1 MPRIDDFRLT
11 QNASLGAR
19 RLRAVTPNDGV
30 DLPLGVC
37 DRIWVGGA
45 GNINLICEDDTT
57 QVLMSGFTAGSMHL
71 LRAKR
76 IFATNTTAT
85 LIVACYGA
93 P

>member
-1 MPRIDDFRLT
+1 MPAMVSTGLLS
-11 QNASLGAR
+11 NAMLGAR
-19 RLRAVTPNDGV
+19 RLRLVTPSDSV

-45 GNINLICEDDTT
+45 GNINLICEDDSSA
-57 QVLMSGFTAGSMHL
+57 VLMSGFTAGSMHL

-76 IFATNTTAT
+76 IMATTTTAT
-85 LIVACYGA
+85 LIVAIYGA